1 MDDWTL
7 RLMLDQLKY
16 LNRLNKHEF
25 GNLLFPNAVPEYLQ
39 EKWTLFSNNMLAFL
53 WSCDQERLV
62 RLVDYIKGEEA
73 GGYEDGGI

>member
-39 EKWTLFSNNMLAFL
+39 EKWTLFKCILQ
-53 WSCDQERLV
+53 C
-62 RLVDYIKGEEA
+62 
-73 GGYEDGGI
+73 